1 MVPSE
6 FGNLLPFLDCTATL
20 WTQAIVF
27 TFFCLLLDSA
37 SNFNDFN
44 CFLVLKS
51 DFEDKGFDFGQLMV
65 PSRPF
70 SNRSIPKN
78 AINMHI

>member
-6 FGNLLPFLDCTATL
+6 FGNLLQFLDGTATL

-51 DFEDKGFDFGQLMV
+51 DFEDKSFDFG
-65 PSRPF
+65 
-70 SNRSIPKN
+70 
-78 AINMHI
+78 